1 MKNSIDLAK
10 FTCRLTRSLN
20 ELPTNSDQILLK
32 PKRHYHKS
40 TLLQFQADSL

>member
-1 MKNSIDLAK
+1 MDSDK
-10 FTCRLTRSLN
+10 FTCRLTRSQN
-20 ELPTNSDQILLK
+20 ELATNSDQNLLK